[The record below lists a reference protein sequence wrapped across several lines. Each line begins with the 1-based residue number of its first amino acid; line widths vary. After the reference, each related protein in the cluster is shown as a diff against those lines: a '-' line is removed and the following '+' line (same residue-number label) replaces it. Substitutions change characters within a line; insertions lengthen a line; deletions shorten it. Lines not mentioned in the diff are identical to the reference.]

1 MDRSASAMTDVE
13 DLSPPGR
20 IAAWTI
26 AGLLALTGLATI
38 AAAWDEVWQICGD
51 ELRGECVSRSS
62 AAILASGGAT
72 VAIIVG
78 IVIAV
83 RTRRRSVDPEGSSRW
98 VWLLG
103 AMTVVG
109 SIVIVGRIPAFTC
122 DAGRYDELL
131 GLCLHPP
138 DTSEPQTWVAE
149 RIAVVVVGV
158 AVGLVVAMK
167 PRWIRVTAPIAA
179 AVWLVGFGWLIA
191 DTLVRHA

>member
-1 MDRSASAMTDVE
+1 MLFRS
-13 DLSPPGR
+13 
-20 IAAWTI
+20 
-26 AGLLALTGLATI
+26 
-38 AAAWDEVWQICGD
+38 
-51 ELRGECVSRSS
+51 
-62 AAILASGGAT
+62 
-72 VAIIVG
+72 
-78 IVIAV
+78 
-83 RTRRRSVDPEGSSRW
+83 
-98 VWLLG
+98 
-103 AMTVVG
+103 
-109 SIVIVGRIPAFTC
+109 
-122 DAGRYDELL
+122 DELL

>member
-1 MDRSASAMTDVE
+1 MDRSGSAMTNVE
-13 DLSPPGR
+13 GLSPEGR
-20 IAAWTI
+20 IATWTI
-26 AGLLALTGLATI
+26 AGLLILTGIATI
-38 AAAWDEVWQICGD
+38 ATAWDEVWQICGD

-62 AAILASGGAT
+62 AAILASGAAT
-72 VAIIVG
+72 IAVLAG
-78 IVIAV
+78 IAIAV
-83 RTRRRSVDPEGSSRW
+83 RTRRRTVDPDGSSRW

-109 SIVIVGRIPAFTC
+109 AVVIVGRIPPFTC
-122 DAGRYDELL
+122 DVGRFDELL

-138 DTSEPQTWVAE
+138 DTSEPRAWMAE
-149 RIAVVVVGV
+149 RVGVVVIGV
-158 AVGLVVAMK
+158 VLGVVVAMK

>member
-1 MDRSASAMTDVE
+1 MDRSGAAMTNVE
-13 DLSPPGR
+13 DLSPQGR

-26 AGLLALTGLATI
+26 AGLLAITGVATI
-38 AAAWDEVWQICGD
+38 VAAWDEVWQICGD

-62 AAILASGGAT
+62 AAILASGAAT
-72 VAIIVG
+72 VAVLAG

-83 RTRRRSVDPEGSSRW
+83 RTRRRSVDAEGSSRW

-122 DAGRYDELL
+122 DVGRFDELL

-138 DTSEPQTWVAE
+138 DTSEPTSW
-149 RIAVVVVGV
+149 IAVRISVVVIGAVLGV
-158 AVGLVVAMK
+158 LVATR
-167 PRWIRVTAPIAA
+167 PRWIRITAPLAA
-179 AVWLVGFGWLIA
+179 AVWLGGFGWLIA